1 MFRMIGYYE
10 IARDG
15 DVIHVRSASEFNL
28 EAAQQYARDML
39 VVIDAM
45 PARFA
50 TLVEFEEPPIIGPEV
65 EESMR
70 RSARVRAQ
78 RGMVAVAFVVANQ
91 DAISVASAQWG
102 RIYDGS
108 GVAFA
113 IFREVAPARAWLQE
127 QVGRA
132 G

>member
-10 IARDG
+10 IARDD

-28 EAAQQYARDML
+28 EAAQSYARDML
-39 VVIDAM
+39 EAIAAM
-45 PARFA
+45 PAKFA
-50 TLVEFEEPPIIGPEV
+50 TLVDFDEPPIIGPEV

-70 RSARVRAQ
+70 QSARVRAQ
-78 RGMVAVAFVVANQ
+78 RGMVAVAFVVVNQ

-108 GVAFA
+108 GVVFRIFA
-113 IFREVAPARAWLQE
+113 QVPPARAWLQE
-127 QVGRA
+127 QV
-132 G
+132 